1 MTTENVVET
10 TTVTVPSKVALLKS
24 KITREG
30 LILGGIVT
38 GIIIAGGLA
47 IVRSGA
53 LEDDSVTIETND
65 DGSFTVSDNTSDALP
80 ES

>member
-1 MTTENVVET
+1 MTTENTVVKT
-10 TTVTVPSKVALLKS
+10 TTAVVPSKVAFLKS

-30 LILGGIVT
+30 LILGGVVT

-47 IVRSGA
+47 ILRSSSDEI
-53 LEDDSVTIETND
+53 EDESSDLGD
-65 DGSFTVSDNTSDALP
+65 DAFAADDALP

>member
-47 IVRSGA
+47 ILKTSPS
-53 LEDDSVTIETND
+53 EIDDES
-65 DGSFTVSDNTSDALP
+65 SDRDEPPFEPDALP

>member
-1 MTTENVVET
+1 MTTETTVVET
-10 TTVTVPSKVALLKS
+10 VTKTPSKIAILKS
-24 KITREG
+24 KLTREG

-47 IVRSGA
+47 ILSSSSDE
-53 LEDDSVTIETND
+53 LDEDSDLDESFDTDDS
-65 DGSFTVSDNTSDALP
+65 L

>member
-10 TTVTVPSKVALLKS
+10 TTVTVPSKVAILKS

-47 IVRSGA
+47 ILRNSPSEEF
-53 LEDDSVTIETND
+53 EDE
-65 DGSFTVSDNTSDALP
+65 
-80 ES
+80 ESTFDEPPFEPDIAVQS

>member
-10 TTVTVPSKVALLKS
+10 TTVTVPSKVAILKS

-47 IVRSGA
+47 ILRNTPDEI
-53 LEDDSVTIETND
+53 EDDEESTFDEPP
-65 DGSFTVSDNTSDALP
+65 FEPDNIV

>member
-1 MTTENVVET
+1 MSSETTVVET
-10 TTVTVPSKVALLKS
+10 TVKPSKLAFLKS

-30 LILGGIVT
+30 LIVGGIVT

-47 IVRSGA
+47 ILKSPSE
-53 LEDDSVTIETND
+53 EDLDES
-65 DGSFTVSDNTSDALP
+65 SDFEPPFDIDTTP

>member
-1 MTTENVVET
+1 MSTENVVET
-10 TTVTVPSKVALLKS
+10 TTVTVPSKVAILKS

-30 LILGGIVT
+30 LILGGVVA

-47 IVRSGA
+47 ILNASPSDEF
-53 LEDDSVTIETND
+53 EDESD
-65 DGSFTVSDNTSDALP
+65 DLDEPPFDTDALP